1 MHLFFSEGPIID
13 VGHAHG
19 VSIAFIGCYLQVQLH
34 HLADKFLFVLIV
46 VIMRRVY
53 ALRSLAKGPVSVIT
67 VYQSL
72 EVLHFNSNSRSS
84 LDSGIQ
90 AHGVFSVLGEQL
102 LYQIVS
108 KKVRLR
114 DVKNFKS
121 LLSGYEPTFN
131 AQSLFCNFLPA
142 DVLMLLGQVF
152 IVLFLQVPSHSE
164 VPLPLTERPNHS
176 GFIRFRQ
183 NLVLGLI
190 IISRVLV
197 RGVLVLKFFKATCQ
211 LISER
216 RVLQTAAFLADI
228 FGPV

>member
-1 MHLFFSEGPIID
+1 
-13 VGHAHG
+13 
-19 VSIAFIGCYLQVQLH
+19 
-34 HLADKFLFVLIV
+34 
-46 VIMRRVY
+46 MRRVY
-53 ALRSLAKGPVSVIT
+53 ALRSLAKSSVGVIT

-72 EVLHFNSNSRSS
+72 EVLHFNSYSRST
-84 LDSGIQ
+84 LDSRIQ
-90 AHGVFSVLGEQL
+90 AHGVFSILGEQL

-131 AQSLFCNFLPA
+131 AQSLFRNLLPA

-152 IVLFLQVPSHSE
+152 IVLLLQVPSHSE
-164 VPLPLTERPNHS
+164 VPLPLTQRTNHS

-183 NLVLGLI
+183 DLVLGLI

-211 LISER
+211 LISE
-216 RVLQTAAFLADI
+216 
-228 FGPV
+228 